1 MINGRIPGAP
11 LSSGGGV
18 SSASSKGRPFSQS
31 EDVDPMSG
39 LTNMVDA
46 MLVLAVGLM
55 MALVVALKVSLPDL
69 QEILDE
75 DLTQVDTPE
84 EITDE
89 IQSTENPYIEL
100 GRVYQDPITGKT
112 YVLKEDS
119 DEAVELDD
127 SASSTSS
134 TNTSAAE

>member
-1 MINGRIPGAP
+1 
-11 LSSGGGV
+11 
-18 SSASSKGRPFSQS
+18 
-31 EDVDPMSG
+31 
-39 LTNMVDA
+39 MVDA